1 MKLQYLTKFFA
12 YVHTIKVSGKSG
24 NVNKPINEILVAQRL
39 LKTQTRNKKILRSL
53 IMTFLKTTQPFVN
66 SADCIAY
73 HLTSLS
79 QEKILGH
86 QSITSRRTLS
96 LMTEEVY

>member
-1 MKLQYLTKFFA
+1 
-12 YVHTIKVSGKSG
+12 
-24 NVNKPINEILVAQRL
+24 
-39 LKTQTRNKKILRSL
+39 
-53 IMTFLKTTQPFVN
+53 MTFLKTARLFIDPK
-66 SADCIAY
+66 DGIAY

-86 QSITSRRTLS
+86 QSITSRWTLS

>member
-1 MKLQYLTKFFA
+1 
-12 YVHTIKVSGKSG
+12 
-24 NVNKPINEILVAQRL
+24 
-39 LKTQTRNKKILRSL
+39 
-53 IMTFLKTTQPFVN
+53 MTFLKTTQPFVN

>member
-1 MKLQYLTKFFA
+1 
-12 YVHTIKVSGKSG
+12 
-24 NVNKPINEILVAQRL
+24 
-39 LKTQTRNKKILRSL
+39 
-53 IMTFLKTTQPFVN
+53 MTFLKTTQPFVN

-86 QSITSRRTLS
+86 QSITSRWTLI
-96 LMTEEVY
+96 LIAKEVY